1 MERQMSPGQYHL
13 SVGMWVNL
21 ESLLWS
27 VWIPLGK
34 VRTLWPSVKK
44 HHNSE
49 SITPTSNPW
58 AVDSLRV
65 CLGPEEPIGSQDAA
79 LPLFHWMSPPWSV
92 SGIIFPSKELEEVC
106 SMMNAE
112 VFMEA
117 RGGRATL
124 FSCTCSKQYSSSS
137 VLKDTCCSHC
147 LNMINYGLIFHARIE
162 CSHHC
167 FISYIIIHNNSYI
180 IGLPMHFIDNNM
192 ILPML
197 YRGESKINIILIKH
211 WDTFKTYKIY

>member
-65 CLGPEEPIGSQDAA
+65 CLRLEEPIGSHDAA

-106 SMMNAE
+106 SMMNAG
-112 VFMEA
+112 VLWRHGEA
-117 RGGRATL
+117 GGRATL
-124 FSCTCSKQYSSSS
+124 FSSTCSKQYSLSSA
-137 VLKDTCCSHC
+137 LKGTCCSQC
-147 LNMINYGLIFHARIE
+147 LNMINNGLFFHAWLTR
-162 CSHHC
+162 SHR
-167 FISYIIIHNNSYI
+167 FYFIHNHS
-180 IGLPMHFIDNNM
+180 
-192 ILPML
+192 
-197 YRGESKINIILIKH
+197 
-211 WDTFKTYKIY
+211 